1 MATFVGRAGEELL
14 ASPFPASVSAC
25 ASLRRANRAVSHL
38 YDLVL
43 APVRLKSTQYIILQA
58 IGEAG
63 EIAHCDLARA
73 FVASEE
79 NFSRR
84 LASARAAGWVR
95 MKVGKR
101 YRRVYCLTDE
111 GWRVLEI
118 ATPYWERA
126 QERMRRE
133 LGEEEWSMLA
143 DFAERVTQAAIRAE
157 LAPLRNGGP
166 RTAPQRQEAQGQSPV
181 SLPRLP

>member
-1 MATFVGRAGEELL
+1 MLN
-14 ASPFPASVSAC
+14 SPFPASVCAC

-43 APVRLKSTQYIILQA
+43 APVRLKATQYIILQT
-58 IGEAG
+58 IGRAG
-63 EIAHCDLARA
+63 EIAHCDLARL
-73 FVASEE
+73 FTASEE

-84 LASARAAGWVR
+84 LASARASGWVQ

-111 GWRVLEI
+111 GRRILER

-126 QERMRRE
+126 QERMRSE
-133 LGEEEWSMLA
+133 LGEAEWAMLSE
-143 DFAERVTQAAIRAE
+143 FAERVTQSAIRAE
-157 LAPLRNGGP
+157 LAPRRNGRP
-166 RTAPQRQEAQGQSPV
+166 SSSA
-181 SLPRLP
+181 

>member
-1 MATFVGRAGEELL
+1 ME
-14 ASPFPASVSAC
+14 SPFPAFGCAC

-43 APVRLKSTQYIILQA
+43 APTRLKATQYIILQA
-58 IGEAG
+58 IGQAG
-63 EIAHCDLARA
+63 EIAHCDLARQFA
-73 FVASEE
+73 ASEE

-101 YRRVYCLTDE
+101 YRRVYCLTE
-111 GWRVLEI
+111 QGQKILES

-133 LGEEEWSMLA
+133 LGEIEWAMLS
-143 DFAERVTQAAIRAE
+143 DFAERVTQSAIRAE
-157 LAPLRNGGP
+157 LAPRRNGRP
-166 RTAPQRQEAQGQSPV
+166 ASAA
-181 SLPRLP
+181 

>member
-1 MATFVGRAGEELL
+1 MMV
-14 ASPFPASVSAC
+14 SPFPACVCAC

-43 APVRLKSTQYIILQA
+43 APIRLKSTQYIILQA
-58 IGEAG
+58 IGHAG
-63 EIAHCDLARA
+63 EIAHCDLARH

-95 MKVGKR
+95 MKVGER

-111 GWRVLEI
+111 GRQILEA

-133 LGEEEWSMLA
+133 LGEEEWAMLA
-143 DFAERVTQAAIRAE
+143 EFAERVTQAAIRAE
-157 LAPLRNGGP
+157 LAPLRNGRP
-166 RTAPQRQEAQGQSPV
+166 RTVA
-181 SLPRLP
+181 